1 MRALSRFVV
10 LVLACLVAITLL
22 APAVSAQEINKDKW
36 KKIGGTAAAGAV
48 IGGLT
53 KGGKGA
59 AVGALAGGAGGYVWH
74 KKSKRKY
81 QRSATSRKSSAK
93 MIGATAVAGAATGA
107 LIGGKKGALIGAGAG
122 GAGGYV
128 LDRKTKRRVRR

>member
-1 MRALSRFVV
+1 MRTVSRF
-10 LVLACLVAITLL
+10 LVLALASILVIALL

-36 KKIGGTAAAGAV
+36 KKIGGVAAAGAAV
-48 IGGLT
+48 GALT
-53 KGGKGA
+53 KGKKGA

-74 KKSKRKY
+74 KQGKRKN
-81 QRSATSRKSSAK
+81 QLRATSKKSSAK

-128 LDRKTKRRVRR
+128 LDKKTKRRVRR